1 LHFNDDCSADED
13 DRKPS
18 ACSGMYRDIFCLIHS
33 HSKGDEE
40 RSLVTEDSDEDRSYR
55 TSRTHC
61 SIKNMH
67 FAESSSG
74 SDNEDEDNITAN
86 KKLLEGTDNDHSQEM
101 DDHRGNGKCLEA
113 TENSRPH
120 GDRIKD
126 RRRKK
131 DRETENSNNESMGL
145 RDDEMEGH
153 RSILQRAISV
163 GIFDRG
169 SANPFIFKIRVGKS
183 QHITPLLSI
192 RN

>member
-1 LHFNDDCSADED
+1 
-13 DRKPS
+13 
-18 ACSGMYRDIFCLIHS
+18 
-33 HSKGDEE
+33 
-40 RSLVTEDSDEDRSYR
+40 
-55 TSRTHC
+55 
-61 SIKNMH
+61 
-67 FAESSSG
+67 
-74 SDNEDEDNITAN
+74 
-86 KKLLEGTDNDHSQEM
+86 M

-126 RRRKK
+126 RRGKK

-153 RSILQRAISV
+153 RSISV

-183 QHITPLLSI
+183 QHITPLVDQELNKWESGLCFKVRQCYFHQPSYIAMPPHLVVCLSS
-192 RN
+192 